1 VKRIYVITLIG
12 LVHLF
17 LFFSPVQSKK
27 KSYRIERV
35 VILAQVNLDGS
46 MSIQET
52 RTYRFRGR
60 FKCADYRLP
69 IKGFASVED
78 FSLRDDDLTYRPGQS
93 DERGT
98 YQIQKSED
106 EFYVKWFYRAANE
119 TRTFVLSYR
128 VTHLLR
134 VYPDVAEL
142 YYMFIGDGWDRVT
155 KEVSVT
161 IKLPEG
167 AERDEIHAWAHGP
180 LWGSVSV
187 KDVNTVQ
194 LDVSNLPKRRYWE
207 GRILFPSRRVPSLS
221 MTSNIAQRYLI
232 IEEETQ
238 WAKEAN
244 EARIRARQ
252 ELAARNE
259 RWLRGSIIFAVL
271 SIVVVLFWMRIFKQ
285 YGRAYP
291 SAFHA
296 KFYSDIP
303 TDLPPALI
311 SYFVNRR
318 SVSGGALLATIFDL
332 ARRGILTIEEKNIRK
347 ESFFGKKEKTEYI
360 LELDRDALK
369 KKAGTVQPFEKEVLD
384 FLFEKLGAGEDR
396 ISMKEIA
403 KSRGKTTK
411 WFNKWRKDISALA
424 KEQGFFDGESK
435 RKMLQGLIPAIVLFL
450 LGAVA
455 IFLAGP
461 GAIIPFAAGLILFTI
476 TVATN
481 RVARPYAD
489 QYAQWQALRRYLRK
503 YKFVEA
509 DRSSLVDNLGPY
521 LIYGMVLGLTS
532 KRIKELIA
540 WVPGE
545 QQAHIFPWYI
555 YHGSYSGD
563 HFGPAFGE
571 AISSMVSVGSSSFS
585 SATGTGGGA
594 SAGAGAGAGGSGG
607 GAG

>member
-1 VKRIYVITLIG
+1 MKRIHLITLIG
-12 LVHLF
+12 LAHLF
-17 LFFSPVQSKK
+17 VFFSPAQP

-46 MSIQET
+46 MIIQEK
-52 RTYRFRGR
+52 RTYHFRGR
-60 FKCADYRLP
+60 FKWADYRLP

-78 FSLRDDDLTYRPGQS
+78 FSLRDDDVAYRPGQS
-93 DERGT
+93 EERGT
-98 YQIQKSED
+98 YLIQKSEN
-106 EFYVKWFYRAANE
+106 EFYVKWFYRASNE
-119 TRTFVLSYR
+119 TRTFVLSYK
-128 VTHLLR
+128 VTDLLR
-134 VYPDVAEL
+134 VYPDVSEL
-142 YYMFIGDGWDRVT
+142 YYMFIGEGWDRVT
-155 KEVSVT
+155 KEASVT
-161 IKLPEG
+161 VKLPEG
-167 AERDEIHAWAHGP
+167 AERHEIHAWGHGP
-180 LWGSVSV
+180 LWGSVSI
-187 KDVNTVQ
+187 KDANTVQ
-194 LDVSNLPKRRYWE
+194 LDVSNLPKHRYWE
-207 GRILFPSRRVPSLS
+207 GRILFPSRLVPSLS
-221 MTSNIAQRYLI
+221 MTSNIPQLDRI
-232 IEEETQ
+232 IEEETH

-252 ELAARNE
+252 GLAARNE
-259 RWLRGSIIFAVL
+259 RWLRWSIIFAVI
-271 SIVVVLFWMRIFKQ
+271 SIAGVLFWMRIFNQ

-291 SAFHA
+291 SAVHA

-318 SVSGGALLATIFDL
+318 SISGGALLATIFDL
-332 ARRGILTIEEKNIRK
+332 AQRRILTIEEKITRK
-347 ESFFGKKEKTEYI
+347 KSFWGEKEKTEYI
-360 LELDRDALK
+360 LELERNALE

-384 FLFEKLGAGEDR
+384 FLFEKLGAGHDR
-396 ISMKEIA
+396 ISMKEVA

-411 WFNKWRKDISALA
+411 WFNKWRKGISALA
-424 KEQGFFDGESK
+424 KEQGFYDMESK
-435 RKMLQGLIPAIVLFL
+435 RKMLQGLLPSIVLIL
-450 LGAVA
+450 LGPIA

-461 GAIIPFAAGLILFTI
+461 GAITPFATGLILLTI
-476 TVATN
+476 TLATN

-503 YKFVEA
+503 YKLVEA
-509 DRSSLVDNLGPY
+509 DRFRLVDNLSQY

-532 KRIKELIA
+532 KRIKELIGL
-540 WVPGE
+540 VPSE
-545 QQAHIFPWYI
+545 QHAIIFPWYI

-571 AISSMVSVGSSSFS
+571 AISSMVNVASSSFS